1 MTENAL
7 SVIRAEVEQQPSK
20 LGALLSKPVEPAASG
35 SIFVGAG
42 DSYAASL
49 ATFYLSA
56 GKFLALDPYA
66 IMTMPATA
74 AGRDVFFISV
84 SGRTSSNVAAARKL
98 RGVAGRRTAITADR
112 SSPLA
117 QEADEVLLLP
127 YEPRPRVPGTLS
139 FTLALLTAL
148 KLALGDFSCDFR
160 LAHSMAKSRQKKV
173 ALSESGT
180 TYFLGNNAMHAGA
193 LYAAAKLHE
202 VLGSKS
208 QAQLLEEF
216 SHMELFSLRKSDSI
230 VIFSAFDPAGVGE
243 KLYNALRS
251 KAYVASLLEPYNSN
265 AVESLFYYVF
275 LSQLSVLARAR
286 MRKLSQPFLA
296 GATKKLEMS
305 DRMIY

>member
-1 MTENAL
+1 MTESTL
-7 SVIRAEVEQQPSK
+7 SAIRAEVEQQPAK
-20 LGALLSKPVEPAASG
+20 LGALLSNPVEPAASG

-49 ATFYLSA
+49 SAFYLSA

-98 RGVAGRRTAITADR
+98 RGVAGRRIAITANR
-112 SSPLA
+112 GSPLA
-117 QEADEVLLLP
+117 QEVDEILFLP
-127 YEPRPRVPGTLS
+127 YEVRPRVPGTLS
-139 FTLALLTAL
+139 FTLSLLTAL

-160 LAHSMAKSRQKKV
+160 RAYSMAKSRQRKV
-173 ALSESGT
+173 ALSESGI
-180 TYFLGNNAMHAGA
+180 TYFLGNNAIYAGA
-193 LYAAAKLHE
+193 LYASAKLHE
-202 VLGSKS
+202 VLGARS
-208 QAQLLEEF
+208 QPQLLEEF
-216 SHMELFSLRKSDSI
+216 SHMELFSLRNSDSI

-251 KAYVASLLEPYNSN
+251 KGYLASLLEPYNSN
-265 AVESLFYYVF
+265 VVESLFYYVF
-275 LSQLSVLARAR
+275 LSQLSVLAEAR
-286 MRKLSQPFLA
+286 RRKLSQPFLA
-296 GATKKLEMS
+296 GATKMLEMS